1 MATTVR
7 DDTKEKLKCI
17 LDLVPPATWT
27 NKEAG
32 QFRWNYLIQ
41 TGKRVPSSVPSY
53 PFSGF
58 FTGTD
63 YVFTNTKGADD
74 TLPKYDRT
82 ITLDDYISSLTS
94 AGDLNKDIGRIFTSL
109 ISDTRI
115 HRKYQPYNITEK
127 EKQKYIEAG
136 KLIPYGGYMEPPQR
150 GGYTYEE
157 EDVGSNAFHLRKCN
171 EKLNEKEVELEAK
184 AWGAFDKSYYRASH
198 KRRKLGGFER
208 AIWLVHDNR
217 NVGKFDVFMNNPNYD
232 DSDLIIKIKTDRKND
247 DVKELD
253 QHIELA
259 ARHHLQSAWTQMTNA
274 AQFIATEI
282 DREREIFERY
292 LEGTERRDPST
303 LNRYIKTF
311 AQYNN
316 PNVVMSSMMVI
327 EHHRAW
333 KKWQGI
339 AKGLE
344 QAYDDG
350 LHDYS
355 NRHEIGLLENATA
368 VATITVPSVN
378 RATVPNV
385 PTRRRQ
391 PLAGPPLP
399 PPLPAG
405 GLNVPPPPKPAVNV
419 TAIQQAQQQ
428 QQQRANKIVT
438 KCIKF
443 YGQVRTWFNDQL
455 MTNARTAEF
464 AGVMEVVIIKN
475 ASKNLRPAQSEGGKS
490 VSLILKA
497 NEQVTD
503 NTIIRLLN
511 EATICN
517 NRAALQTAFD
527 KEYNTMKKELKD
539 MIQLAKDQAAAAAA
553 AVTPPSPQQQPP
565 SPQRV
570 PTPPPLPQPATSGSA
585 SFSQVVSGKNI
596 TVSKGIVE
604 NKFVVLDDSDMTTL
618 DNNDRNL
625 ELIRDLSLWDFKKN
639 NDPDEVLSTRGRDID
654 DIDVCGQIITN
665 SVVVFDSL
673 FLEDPTRYM
682 TDFLIDAKNNNL
694 GFIPSFVLYRLD
706 NNGNGSANGGGM
718 LYNTM
723 KEKIT
728 KVGRKK
734 IDKPRKQKIDN
745 LWQMTGSQIFTEDG
759 TRIQFTF
766 NGEAHNI
773 VHGGVAKKNASTKV
787 KYLLVMENMGRPLVD
802 VVSYNFENA
811 SKNGD
816 NWTVSNL
823 NTGNYPFNPFRIE
836 QQLESAIDAFG
847 NLGYLHRDVKLD
859 NICINYKGELSFIDL
874 ERVTKM
880 SSTPGQLDGDT
891 IPRGKPI
898 ANGPTLIDIPGD
910 GFCFDGTNN
919 CDKYQG
925 ALALMNLGGCGDLTG
940 DYIYSPDISP
950 EHKQFLIRAKGI
962 FNSNTVDK
970 VDAYK
975 LFGDCFNDPDKYG
988 EILNLPSLLVKQIF
1002 SQKWIVR
1009 SNTLEAYA
1017 NMRLNYS
1024 YSLSVN
1030 HVTPNR
1036 VTIEYDS
1043 MSEADI
1049 EEIEKAMSMY
1059 SEELEKY
1066 DSSSDVSEQKESL
1079 YDSSSAM
1086 SEQKASLYDSSSE
1099 QSGSEISE
1107 QKASL
1112 YDSSSEGESPSVTRV
1127 PYDSSSEIAS
1137 ETELDYSLGSDSE
1150 REESEG
1156 NVPYN
1161 SDSDLDSI

>member
-17 LDLVPPATWT
+17 LDLVPPSKWT
-27 NKEAG
+27 NDEAG

-74 TLPKYDRT
+74 TLPKYDRN
-82 ITLDDYISSLTS
+82 ITLDNYISNLTS
-94 AGDLNKDIGRIFTSL
+94 SGDLNKDIGRIFTSL

-115 HRKYQPYNITEK
+115 HRKYQPYDITDA
-127 EKQKYIEAG
+127 EKQKYIKAG
-136 KLIPYGGYMEPPQR
+136 KLIPYGDYIV
-150 GGYTYEE
+150 EE
-157 EDVGSNAFHLRKCN
+157 EDVASDAFHLRACN
-171 EKLNEKEVELEAK
+171 EKLNENEVDLQAK
-184 AWGAFDKSYYRASH
+184 AWGAFDRGYYKASN

-217 NVGKFDVFMNNPNYD
+217 NVGKFDAFMKNTSYD
-232 DSDLIIKIKTDRKND
+232 DKELIIKIPTDRKND
-247 DVKELD
+247 DVNELD
-253 QHIELA
+253 QHIALA
-259 ARHHLQSAWTQMTNA
+259 AKAHLQSAYLQMTNTA
-274 AQFIATEI
+274 RVIREEI
-282 DREREIFERY
+282 VREREIFNRY
-292 LEGTERRDPST
+292 LKGTERRDPST

-311 AQYNN
+311 SQYNN
-316 PNVVMSSMMVI
+316 PGVVLSSVMVI
-327 EHHRAW
+327 EIHKAW
-333 KKWQGI
+333 KKWQDVS
-339 AKGLE
+339 KGLE
-344 QAYDDG
+344 RSYDDG

-355 NRHEIGLLENATA
+355 DRYEIGLLENKTA
-368 VATITVPSVN
+368 VATITAPVVN
-378 RATVPNV
+378 RAAVPNV
-385 PTRRRQ
+385 PV
-391 PLAGPPLP
+391 P
-399 PPLPAG
+399 PPLPLGGPPPPPPLPVG
-405 GLNVPPPPKPAVNV
+405 GLNVPPPSSTPAVNV
-419 TAIQQAQQQ
+419 SAIQQAQQQ
-428 QQQRANKIVT
+428 QEERAKKIVK

-464 AGVMEVVIIKN
+464 AGVMEVVIISD
-475 ASKNLRPAQSEGGKS
+475 ASKNLRPAQGEGGKS

-517 NRAALQTAFD
+517 NRAALQAAFD
-527 KEYNTMKKELKD
+527 KEYNTMKKDLKD

-570 PTPPPLPQPATSGSA
+570 PTPPPLPQPATSGNA

-604 NKFVVLDDSDMTTL
+604 NKFVVLDDSDMANLENGQTMEI
-618 DNNDRNL
+618 RNL
-625 ELIRDLSLWDFKKN
+625 ELWARRKIDQ
-639 NDPDEVLSTRGRDID
+639 PDEVLSTRGRDID
-654 DIDVCGQIITN
+654 NIDVCGQIITN

-766 NGEAHNI
+766 NGVNHNI
-773 VHGGVAKKNASTKV
+773 VHGGVAKKNVSTKV

-811 SKNGD
+811 VKNGD

-880 SSTPGQLDGDT
+880 DSTPGELDGDT
-891 IPRGKPI
+891 IPRGQPI